1 LELAAFNRGVLMPET
16 IEFQSRVGSDGV
28 LDLHV
33 PLGEMGAGAV
43 VIVTIRRFGI
53 RPTTPVTDPVDWHR
67 IANETYGSCAG
78 LGLERPPQGQFEIRE
93 EIE

>member
-1 LELAAFNRGVLMPET
+1 VPET
-16 IEFQSRVGSDGV
+16 IEFQSRVGNDGV

-33 PLGEMGAGAV
+33 PLGEMGAGAL
-43 VIVTIRRFGI
+43 VIVTIRRFSI
-53 RPTTPVTDPVDWHR
+53 DQMTPINDPADWHR
-67 IANETYGSCAG
+67 IADETYGSCAG